1 MSVDDEQ
8 DLIGQAISGYSANK
22 NDIGELKVGQG
33 RLEQKLDD
41 YMGNTNDQLKKILD
55 SVNYTNGKV
64 RDIIMWRATYLA
76 EQKGIE
82 KGKAIA
88 TGKEPRF
95 TATQVKVAIVTG
107 ITSVIIAV
115 IAVWDHYISK
125 KG

>member
-1 MSVDDEQ
+1 MSVDEEQ
-8 DLIGQAISGYSANK
+8 ELIGQAISGYSANK
-22 NDIGELKVGQG
+22 NDITELKVAVGSIST
-33 RLEQKLDD
+33 KLKDMD
-41 YMGNTNDQLKKILD
+41 ETNKAYFSRIESKQD
-55 SVNYTNGKV
+55 YTNGKV
-64 RDIIMWRATYLA
+64 RSIELWRATYLA

-115 IAVWDHYISK
+115 IAVWDHYITK
-125 KG
+125 RG